1 MIIISLI
8 IFLMMLSAL
17 AKSIAILLGIPQISA
32 VIDTMNS
39 LTLLVMTVKYVG
51 ILLSFLYQQYE
62 RSRDDR
68 RRYVRS

>member
-17 AKSIAILLGIPQISA
+17 AKGIAILLGIPQISTI
-32 VIDTMNS
+32 IDTMNS
-39 LTLLVMTVKYVG
+39 LTLMVMTVKYVG

-62 RSRDDR
+62 RSRNDR

>member
-1 MIIISLI
+1 VIIISLI

-17 AKSIAILLGIPQISA
+17 AKGIAILLGIPQISTI
-32 VIDTMNS
+32 IDTMNS
-39 LTLLVMTVKYVG
+39 LTLMVMTVKYVG

-62 RSRDDR
+62 RSRNDR

>member
-32 VIDTMNS
+32 IIDTMNS